1 MDAAVVDGGAPLRA
15 YGLGAAPT
23 AEGGT
28 YPGYAAADGDAVYEG
43 AVPALR
49 AYGLEEGTTED
60 GLGEEVAYGL
70 EGGTA
75 EDGLGEE
82 TEEEAYGLEGG
93 PTEDGLGEEVAYG
106 LEGGT
111 AEDGLGEETEEEA
124 YGFVAADDSA

>member
-60 GLGEEVAYGL
+60 GLGEE
-70 EGGTA
+70 
-75 EDGLGEE
+75 

-93 PTEDGLGEEVAYG
+93 TTEDGLGEEVAYG